1 MKTISAKTTG
11 RLAVSA
17 GLLALSLLA
26 GCGNKGPLVKPSDI
40 PPPDTMPAPAMP
52 ATDATPTPAVPTPAA
67 SADGTG

>member
-11 RLAVSA
+11 ALAVCG

-40 PPPDTMPAPAMP
+40 PPPDTMPAPATP